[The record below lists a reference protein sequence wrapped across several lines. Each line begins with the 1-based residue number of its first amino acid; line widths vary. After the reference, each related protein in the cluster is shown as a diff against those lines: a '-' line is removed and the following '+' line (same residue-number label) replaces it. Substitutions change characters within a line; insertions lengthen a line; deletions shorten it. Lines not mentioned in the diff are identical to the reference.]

1 MSAIKLTFEELV
13 NTSPANVLM
22 PLSKVSSLHF
32 GFQNS
37 VAKGR
42 GMEFDEVRPYV
53 PGDDVRNI
61 DWYITARSGRPHTK
75 LFREERDRCA
85 YIVTDLSDTMYFGSL
100 GQLKARVA
108 SVLTASIA
116 WQANKNHDKV
126 ANILI
131 AGDEIIRTTPGARH
145 KDVLDIIKNV
155 YDSYQKGLKRKDR
168 NKGRTIEDALEI
180 LSKTIRPGS
189 LVYVISDFYKLSP
202 KAAVIL
208 RFFNLNHIVFC
219 YQIFDQM
226 EVELKNPGLLYV
238 DNGNSVGYVVCPDK
252 KFTDDYRKIGMH
264 RMRIL
269 STQLK
274 HSCQRLVRIDA
285 AKQ

>member
-13 NTSPANVLM
+13 NAAPANVVL
-22 PLSKVSSLHF
+22 PLSKVSSPHF

-37 VAKGR
+37 LAKGR
-42 GMEFDEVRPYV
+42 GMEFDEVRPYA

-61 DWYITARSGRPHTK
+61 DWYITARSGKPHTK

-85 YIVTDLSDTMYFGSL
+85 YIVTDLSETMFFGSL

-108 SVLTASIA
+108 AILTASVA

-126 ANILI
+126 ASILI
-131 AGDEIIRTTPGARH
+131 AGDEIIRTTPGTRH
-145 KDVLDIIKNV
+145 KDVLDIIRNV
-155 YDSYQKGLKRKDR
+155 YEAYQKGLRLPKST
-168 NKGRTIEDALEI
+168 RTIQDALDA
-180 LSKTIRPGS
+180 LSRNIRPGS
-189 LVYVISDFYKLSP
+189 LIYVISDFYRLSP
-202 KAAVIL
+202 RAAVIL

-226 EVELKNPGLLYV
+226 EIELKNPGMLYA
-238 DNGNSVGYVVCPDK
+238 DNGNSVGYIICPDK

-285 AKQ
+285 SKQ

>member
-13 NTSPANVLM
+13 NAAPANVLM
-22 PLSKVSSLHF
+22 PLSKVSSPHF

-37 VAKGR
+37 LAKGR
-42 GMEFDEVRPYV
+42 GMEFDEVRPYA

-61 DWYITARSGRPHTK
+61 DWYITARSGKPHTK

-85 YIVTDLSDTMYFGSL
+85 YIVTDLSETMFFGSL

-108 SVLTASIA
+108 AILTASVA

-126 ANILI
+126 ASILI
-131 AGDEIIRTTPGARH
+131 AGDEIIRTTPGTRH
-145 KDVLDIIKNV
+145 KDVLDIIRNV
-155 YDSYQKGLKRKDR
+155 YESYQKGLRLPKST
-168 NKGRTIEDALEI
+168 RTIQDALDA
-180 LSKTIRPGS
+180 LSRNIRPGS
-189 LVYVISDFYKLSP
+189 LIYVISDFYRLSP
-202 KAAVIL
+202 RAAVIL

-226 EVELKNPGLLYV
+226 EIELKNPGMLYA
-238 DNGNSVGYVVCPDK
+238 DNGNSVGYIICPDK

-285 AKQ
+285 SKQ